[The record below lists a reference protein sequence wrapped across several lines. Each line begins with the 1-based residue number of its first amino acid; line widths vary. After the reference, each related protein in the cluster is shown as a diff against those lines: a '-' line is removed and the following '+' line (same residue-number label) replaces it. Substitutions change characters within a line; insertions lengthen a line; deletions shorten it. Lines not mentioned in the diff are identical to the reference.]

1 MATATGTDQQ
11 LSSPKTKRRSPPGTG
26 ARSSLFAQG
35 SNPPIQEENA
45 DGEIY
50 RTRRT
55 RVELHAGDRRTQR
68 KTFGLAGGG
77 NERAGADR
85 GAARDSEEPALVPG
99 RRDAVGVAV
108 RGAGAARGGANGGGG
123 RQEPGPEDRQ
133 AGRVCPGGEA
143 ADRITG
149 DEGLQEPG
157 PVQAAEG
164 TGEELRLPGRRHG
177 AGEEPAQERAALERS
192 GLRRGALGLLEARPG
207 GVVGQAAG
215 SEQDDGRVAVRGARR
230 TRGIEG
236 EGREGVAGGST
247 QASRVACAEDVP
259 GSGSDPDG
267 GAPAGGGDAVPVPE
281 PEQILG
287 VLRTGRGDAEL
298 VGLGAGSG
306 WAVGKGT
313 GTADAGAESEL
324 QPHAEACVQGRGTV
338 WAPGRRP

>member
-35 SNPPIQEENA
+35 SNPPTQEEDA

-99 RRDAVGVAV
+99 RRTLSGWLYEVLEPHVEELTVAGVGKS
-108 RGAGAARGGANGGGG
+108 RG
-123 RQEPGPEDRQ
+123 PKTDK

-143 ADRITG
+143 SDRITG

-157 PVQAAEG
+157 PVQAAGG

-215 SEQDDGRVAVRGARR
+215 SEQ
-230 TRGIEG
+230 
-236 EGREGVAGGST
+236 
-247 QASRVACAEDVP
+247 
-259 GSGSDPDG
+259 
-267 GAPAGGGDAVPVPE
+267 
-281 PEQILG
+281 
-287 VLRTGRGDAEL
+287 
-298 VGLGAGSG
+298 
-306 WAVGKGT
+306 
-313 GTADAGAESEL
+313 
-324 QPHAEACVQGRGTV
+324 
-338 WAPGRRP
+338 GRRPGCCTRSTTHSWH